1 MAGYWRPPCYPWVVP
16 LPAADVEIDAS
27 RAAALVGDAFPAL
40 AGAPVRPFGSGYD
53 NAAFLVDETW
63 VFRFPRRRAAVFFL
77 ERELA
82 ALPRLSLP
90 VAIPAP
96 RHVSRPRLGFPFPFA
111 GYRVLPGRPAGVV
124 PEAAQPALAAQLG
137 EALRALHAAH
147 LDVDGTPA
155 PDLDKTDRP
164 RALRR
169 LRLRLRR
176 MEREGRLGGSSGA
189 EIFELASA
197 LAAAEDASD
206 ACWVHGDLYPK
217 HLLLDEAQRLSGI
230 IDWGDLRRGDRAI
243 DLAIAY
249 GLFAPP
255 ARARFF
261 EALGGVD
268 EATHRR
274 ARFFAVWYGVVL
286 SDFGVSEG
294 MDDLVEIGQ
303 AYLARRLAEERSR

>member
-1 MAGYWRPPCYPWVVP
+1 MVP

-111 GYRVLPGRPAGVV
+111 GYRVLPGRPASVV

-176 MEREGRLGGSSGA
+176 M
-189 EIFELASA
+189 
-197 LAAAEDASD
+197 
-206 ACWVHGDLYPK
+206 
-217 HLLLDEAQRLSGI
+217 
-230 IDWGDLRRGDRAI
+230 
-243 DLAIAY
+243 
-249 GLFAPP
+249 
-255 ARARFF
+255 
-261 EALGGVD
+261 
-268 EATHRR
+268 
-274 ARFFAVWYGVVL
+274 
-286 SDFGVSEG
+286 
-294 MDDLVEIGQ
+294 
-303 AYLARRLAEERSR
+303 